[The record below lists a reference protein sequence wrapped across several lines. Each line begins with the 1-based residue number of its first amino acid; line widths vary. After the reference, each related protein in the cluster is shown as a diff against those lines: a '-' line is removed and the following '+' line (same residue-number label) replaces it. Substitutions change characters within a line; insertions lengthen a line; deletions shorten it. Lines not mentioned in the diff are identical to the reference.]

1 MDASYIVRRVG
12 LFFLVVWVAATLLFF
27 LPRLSGANPVRE
39 RLLQM
44 VGQGGVQQGAMEEVV
59 RSYEARFGLDQPL
72 WKQYLRFLG
81 DMARLDFGYSIGSF
95 PNRVS
100 DMILKALP
108 WTLVFLTV
116 ATLVAF
122 ALGTLVGALMAW
134 PRAPGFLKYLIGP
147 MMTFSSVPYYLLG
160 IVLIFVLAFT
170 FRVFPLGG
178 GYDIGAVPSLS
189 LSFLWDAVHHSILP
203 ALSIVVSAVGF
214 WALAM
219 RGMMVTVQGED
230 YMLLGEVKGLKS
242 SRLFLRYAL
251 RNAMLPQT
259 TALALSLGHVVSGAV
274 LVEVVFSYPGVG
286 TLLYQGIRGFDYFVI
301 YGIVFLV
308 IISIG
313 LTTLVLDLVY
323 PLLDPRISYRKT

>member
-134 PRAPGFLKYLIGP
+134 PRAPGALKYLMGP

-178 GYDIGAVPSLS
+178 GYDIGSVPSLS
-189 LSFLWDAVHHSILP
+189 ISFLWDAVHHSILP

-323 PLLDPRISYRKT
+323 PLLDPRISYRRT